1 MSRTIIKFTS
11 PFNSNA
17 VFDAF
22 GKFMYRENFEFV
34 QKNGEQYWKKGVG
47 LLTAPQFLKLSV
59 NNDGSYV
66 LEAWI
71 KFAILPGVYVGE
83 MGTKGFVGALPKQL
97 LKERVDKTLMAMQAN
112 VIYQIGRASCRE
124 RV

>member
-47 LLTAPQFLKLSV
+47 LLTAPQFL
-59 NNDGSYV
+59 N
-66 LEAWI
+66 
-71 KFAILPGVYVGE
+71 F
-83 MGTKGFVGALPKQL
+83 L
-97 LKERVDKTLMAMQAN
+97 LITMAAMCLRL
-112 VIYQIGRASCRE
+112 G
-124 RV
+124 

>member
-34 QKNGEQYWKKGVG
+34 QKNGNSIGKKV
-47 LLTAPQFLKLSV
+47 
-59 NNDGSYV
+59 
-66 LEAWI
+66 
-71 KFAILPGVYVGE
+71 
-83 MGTKGFVGALPKQL
+83 
-97 LKERVDKTLMAMQAN
+97 
-112 VIYQIGRASCRE
+112 
-124 RV
+124 

>member
-34 QKNGEQYWKKGVG
+34 QKTGNSIGKKV
-47 LLTAPQFLKLSV
+47 
-59 NNDGSYV
+59 
-66 LEAWI
+66 
-71 KFAILPGVYVGE
+71 
-83 MGTKGFVGALPKQL
+83 
-97 LKERVDKTLMAMQAN
+97 
-112 VIYQIGRASCRE
+112 
-124 RV
+124 

>member
-34 QKNGEQYWKKGVG
+34 QKNGEQYWLGHFLNNCLRRELIKH
-47 LLTAPQFLKLSV
+47 LWPCRLMLFINNNRQQFLISYKLFIGKEYY
-59 NNDGSYV
+59 NGQDK
-66 LEAWI
+66 E
-71 KFAILPGVYVGE
+71 
-83 MGTKGFVGALPKQL
+83 KG
-97 LKERVDKTLMAMQAN
+97 N
-112 VIYQIGRASCRE
+112 YCR
-124 RV
+124 

>member
-34 QKNGEQYWKKGVG
+34 QK
-47 LLTAPQFLKLSV
+47 
-59 NNDGSYV
+59 NDGSYV

-112 VIYQIGRASCRE
+112 VIYQQ
-124 RV
+124 

>member
-1 MSRTIIKFTS
+1 M
-11 PFNSNA
+11 
-17 VFDAF
+17 
-22 GKFMYRENFEFV
+22 
-34 QKNGEQYWKKGVG
+34 
-47 LLTAPQFLKLSV
+47 
-59 NNDGSYV
+59 

-112 VIYQIGRASCRE
+112 VIYQQ
-124 RV
+124 

>member
-71 KFAILPGVYVGE
+71 KFAILPGLSLIHISEPTRQAEISYAVFCLKKKKKKVVV
-83 MGTKGFVGALPKQL
+83 KGL
-97 LKERVDKTLMAMQAN
+97 L
-112 VIYQIGRASCRE
+112 
-124 RV
+124 

>member
-11 PFNSNA
+11 PFNTNA

-83 MGTKGFVGALPKQL
+83 MGTKVFVGALPKQL

-112 VIYQIGRASCRE
+112 VIYQQ
-124 RV
+124 

>member
-59 NNDGSYV
+59 NNDGSYL

-83 MGTKGFVGALPKQL
+83 MGTKGFVGALPKL
-97 LKERVDKTLMAMQAN
+97 SL
-112 VIYQIGRASCRE
+112 IHI
-124 RV
+124 

>member
-66 LEAWI
+66 LKGLDKICHSSGCICRRNGYKGLCW
-71 KFAILPGVYVGE
+71 
-83 MGTKGFVGALPKQL
+83 GT
-97 LKERVDKTLMAMQAN
+97 
-112 VIYQIGRASCRE
+112 S
-124 RV
+124 